1 MLKLKIITPQK
12 IVMEEDV
19 KSVTVPSFEGEITIL
34 PHHTNLFS
42 LLIEGIVT
50 IRKKNEEDY
59 LSIGGGYVET
69 NGRDLRILVSRAYG
83 QDEIDNKLTEQAIE
97 NAKKILSESKD
108 NNERI
113 NASSVLRRSV
123 IDSKLIKK
131 RKIRHV

>member
-19 KSVTVPSFEGEITIL
+19 ESVTVPSSDGEITIL

-50 IRKKNEEDY
+50 IRKESEEDY
-59 LSIGGGYVET
+59 LSIGGGYAET
-69 NGRDLRILVSRAYG
+69 NGKDLRILVSRAYG
-83 QDEIDNKLTEQAIE
+83 QNEIDNKLTEQAIE

-113 NASSVLRRSV
+113 NASSVLRRSL

-131 RKIRHV
+131 RKIRHI

>member
-19 KSVTVPSFEGEITIL
+19 ESVTVPSSDGEITIL

-50 IRKKNEEDY
+50 IRKENEEDY
-59 LSIGGGYVET
+59 LSIGGGYAET
-69 NGRDLRILVSRAYG
+69 NGRDLRILVSRAFG

-113 NASSVLRRSV
+113 NASSVLRRSL

-131 RKIRHV
+131 RKIRLV